1 MAIVTASGTRIYVGA
16 AVSIAAADTLVE
28 FQAMS
33 AWTEITP
40 VESIGAFGDSANDVT
55 FAAIGDSRVRHAKG
69 ARDAGRFDLVV
80 AHDPIDAGQLALD
93 AAQAT
98 NSQYA
103 FRVDLPDSPGPTY
116 TSSVL
121 YFRALVQGNPMNIGT
136 NDNVIRKTYSIGL
149 QSEVFTQV
157 AVSV

>member
-1 MAIVTASGTRIYVGA
+1 MAIVTASGTHIYVGA
-16 AVSIAAADTLVE
+16 AVSIAEADTLVE
-28 FQAMS
+28 FEAMS
-33 AWTEITP
+33 AWVEITP

-80 AHDPIDAGQLALD
+80 AHDPIDVGQLALD

-98 NSQYA
+98 NGQYA
-103 FRVDLPDSPGPTY
+103 FKVVLPDAPGPTF
-116 TSSVL
+116 SNSIL
-121 YFRALVQGNPMNIGT
+121 YFRALVAGNPLNIGT

-149 QSEVFTQV
+149 QSEVFTQ
-157 AVSV
+157 APVSA

>member
-1 MAIVTASGTRIYVGA
+1 MAIVTASGTLVYIGT
-16 AVSIAAADTLVE
+16 AVSDAQADTLAE

-33 AWTEITP
+33 TWTLIGQ

-55 FAAIGDSRVRHAKG
+55 FSAIGDSRVRHAKG

-80 AHDPIDAGQLALD
+80 GHDPTDVGQIALD

-98 NSQYA
+98 NSQFA
-103 FRVDLPDSPGPTY
+103 FHVALPDAPGPTFVA
-116 TSSVL
+116 THL
-121 YFRALVQGNPMNIGT
+121 YFRALVQGNPINIGT

-149 QSEVFTQV
+149 QSEVFTQL